1 MKLRELIER
10 LENVTPVPAPAEIV
24 EVVARLKLGL
34 TLGGDIDV
42 TAEDVYLISDT
53 IGIKIV

>member
-10 LENVTPVPAPAEIV
+10 LENAKPDPAPTEFI

-34 TLGGDIDV
+34 KLGGDIDL
-42 TAEDVYLISDT
+42 TSEDVYLVSDT

>member
-10 LENVTPVPAPAEIV
+10 LENVKPVPVPAEFV

-34 TLGGDIDV
+34 KLGGDIDV

>member
-10 LENVTPVPAPAEIV
+10 LENVTPVPAPVEFV

-34 TLGGDIDV
+34 KLGGDIDV
-42 TAEDVYLISDT
+42 TSEDVYLISDT

>member
-10 LENVTPVPAPAEIV
+10 LENVTPVPAPAEFV

-34 TLGGDIDV
+34 ALGGDIDI

>member
-10 LENVTPVPAPAEIV
+10 LENVTPVPAPAEFV

-34 TLGGDIDV
+34 ALGGDIDV
-42 TAEDVYLISDT
+42 TPADVDRLFLA